1 MVEMVPKAV
10 SRGPKTRTWSNSIR
24 MLRRGFSM
32 VEMTVVIVV
41 LALMAAAIMPN
52 VGTAVEQNRRRN
64 YRLAVPRLVG
74 EAQNYAIREG
84 QTVTMRADTD
94 GAFTLVTEAEG
105 EENTI
110 NELTPVEGVDIDA
123 LLTAD
128 GSDPGSDWQINFY
141 PDGSSDGGVIELS
154 DAGAPFRY
162 QVLKSSGK
170 VRRIGEDTPLEAEK
184 WEAGNLAVR
193 GGEGG

>member
-1 MVEMVPKAV
+1 
-10 SRGPKTRTWSNSIR
+10 

-64 YRLAVPRLVG
+64 YRLSVPRLVG

-94 GAFTLVTEAEG
+94 GAFSIVTDVEG
-105 EENTI
+105 EENAI
-110 NELTPVEGVDIDA
+110 NELTPVEGVEIDA

-141 PDGSSDGGVIELS
+141 PDGTSDGGVIELN

-170 VRRIGEDTPLEAEK
+170 VRLIGEDTPLEAEK
-184 WEAGNLAVR
+184 WEAGDLAIR